1 MGRRATTWLAALAV
15 AVIAVACGG
24 SSGGDQAA
32 PARAR
37 GLQIGFLMDTLHER
51 WQRDRDLFIER
62 AQYRDA
68 HVMVEAAEGD
78 RARQAQL
85 ADKLLAAGIKVLVL
99 IPNDAEA
106 AAEIVAKAKAQKV
119 PVISYDRL
127 VRNADVDLYVAFDS
141 VKVGELQANYL
152 LQRAPQGNYLLIGG
166 SPSDMNAKSIR
177 DGQLKVLGPAVKS
190 GAVKI
195 VDQPWA
201 DNWRADAAA
210 AFTEA
215 ALKKTG
221 NKLAAVVASN
231 DQTAGGAIGVLEK
244 NNLAGK
250 VLVSGQDAELDA
262 VRRIVAGTQTMTV
275 YKPLDAL
282 AKMAAD
288 AAVRLAK
295 GEAVDAATTVNNGK
309 RDVPARLLDPLAC
322 DKSNLDG
329 LLINDGF
336 HTRDAIYGPGKPAGT
351 K

>member
-1 MGRRATTWLAALAV
+1 MKRRATTWMAV
-15 AVIAVACGG
+15 AIAVLAVACGG
-24 SSGGDQAA
+24 SSGGDRSA
-32 PARAR
+32 PAKPR
-37 GLQIGFLMDTLHER
+37 GLQIGFLMDTQHER
-51 WQRDRDLFIER
+51 WLRDRDLFIER
-62 AQYRDA
+62 AQYREA
-68 HVMVEAAEGD
+68 HVIVEAADGD
-78 RARQAQL
+78 RAKQAQL
-85 ADKLLAAGIKVLVL
+85 ADKMLGEGIKVLVL

-106 AAEIVAKAKAQKV
+106 AAEIVEKAKAKKV

-141 VKVGELQANYL
+141 VKVGELQAGYL
-152 LQRAPQGNYLLIGG
+152 LQRAKEGNYLLIGG
-166 SPSDMNAKSIR
+166 SPADTNAKAIR
-177 DGQLKVLGPAVKS
+177 EGQLKVLAPAVKS
-190 GAVKI
+190 GAIKI

-210 AFTEA
+210 SFTEA

-244 NNLAGK
+244 NHLAGK

-262 VRRIVAGTQTMTV
+262 VRRLVAGTQAMTV

-295 GEAVDAATTVNNGK
+295 GEAVDAGTTINNGK

-336 HTRDAIYGPGKPAGT
+336 LTREAIYGPAKPAGT

>member
-1 MGRRATTWLAALAV
+1 MRRRATTWLVAASLA
-15 AVIAVACGG
+15 AVTAVACGG
-24 SSGGDQAA
+24 SSGSEPGAQ
-32 PARAR
+32 PRRR

-62 AQYRDA
+62 AQYREA
-68 HVMVEAAEGD
+68 NVIVEAAEGD
-78 RARQAQL
+78 SARQTQL
-85 ADKLLAAGIKVLVL
+85 ADKLLAEGIKVLVI

-106 AAEIVAKAKAQKV
+106 AAKIVDKAKAQKV

-141 VKVGELQANYL
+141 GKVGELQASYL
-152 LQRAPQGNYLLIGG
+152 LKLAPRGNYLLIGG
-166 SPSDMNAKSIR
+166 SPSDLNAKAIR
-177 DGQLKVLGPAVKS
+177 EGQLKVLGPAIKS

-201 DNWRADAAA
+201 QNWRADAAA
-210 AFTEA
+210 TLTEA
-215 ALKKTG
+215 ALKKSG
-221 NKLAAVVASN
+221 QKLAAVVASN
-231 DQTAGGAIGVLEK
+231 DQTAGGVIGVLEK

-250 VLVSGQDAELDA
+250 VVVSGQDAELDA
-262 VRRIVAGTQTMTV
+262 VRRIVAGTQAMTV

-282 AKMAAD
+282 ARMAAD

-295 GEAVDAATTVNNGK
+295 GESVDAGTTVNNGK
-309 RDVPARLLDPLAC
+309 RDVPARLLDPIAC
-322 DKSNLDG
+322 DKSNIDG

-336 HTRDAIYGPGKPAGT
+336 HTREAIYGPARGT

>member
-1 MGRRATTWLAALAV
+1 MRRKATTWLAAGLLAM
-15 AVIAVACGG
+15 IAVACGG
-24 SSGGDQAA
+24 SSGGEQAQ

-37 GLQIGFLMDTLHER
+37 GLQIGFLMDTTHER
-51 WQRDRDLFIER
+51 WLRDRDLFIER
-62 AQYRDA
+62 AQHREA
-68 HVMVEAAEGD
+68 HVLVEAAEGD
-78 RARQAQL
+78 RAKQVQL
-85 ADKLLAAGIKVLVL
+85 ADKLLAQGIKVLVV

-106 AAEIVAKAKAQKV
+106 AAEIVNKAKAQKV

-127 VRNADVDLYVAFDS
+127 VRNSDVDLYIAFDS
-141 VKVGELQANYL
+141 VKVGELQASYL
-152 LQRAPQGNYLLIGG
+152 LQRAPTGNYLLIGG
-166 SPSDMNAKSIR
+166 SPADMNAKAIR
-177 DGQLKVLGPAVKS
+177 EGQLKVLGPAVKS

-262 VRRIVAGTQTMTV
+262 VRRLVAGTQAMTV

-282 AKMAAD
+282 ARMAAD

-295 GEAVDAATTVNNGK
+295 GEAVDAGTTMNNGK
-309 RDVPARLLDPLAC
+309 RDVPTRLLDPLAC

-336 HTRDAIYGPGKPAGT
+336 HTREAIYGPAKPGT
-351 K
+351 R

>member
-1 MGRRATTWLAALAV
+1 MAV
-15 AVIAVACGG
+15 AIAAFAVACGG
-24 SSGGDQAA
+24 SSGGDQNA
-32 PARAR
+32 PARPR
-37 GLQIGFLMDTLHER
+37 GLQIGFLMDTQHER
-51 WQRDRDLFIER
+51 WLRDRDLFIER
-62 AQYRDA
+62 AQHREA
-68 HVMVEAAEGD
+68 HVIVEAADGD
-78 RARQAQL
+78 REKQAQL
-85 ADKLLAAGIKVLVL
+85 ADKMLAQGIKVLVL

-106 AAEIVAKAKAQKV
+106 AASIVEKAKAQKV

-141 VKVGELQANYL
+141 VKVGEIQATYL
-152 LQRAPQGNYLLIGG
+152 LQRAKEGNYLLIGG
-166 SPSDMNAKSIR
+166 SPSDTNAKAIR
-177 DGQLKVLGPAVKS
+177 EGQLKVLGPAVKS
-190 GAVKI
+190 GAIKI
-195 VDQPWA
+195 IDQPWA

-210 AFTEA
+210 GFTEA

-244 NNLAGK
+244 NHLAGK

-262 VRRIVAGTQTMTV
+262 VRRLVAGTQAMTV

-282 AKMAAD
+282 ARMAAD

-295 GEAVDAATTVNNGK
+295 GESVDAGTTVNNGK
-309 RDVPARLLDPLAC
+309 KDVPARLLDPLAC

-336 HTRDAIYGPGKPAGT
+336 HTREAIYGPARPAGT
-351 K
+351 N

>member
-1 MGRRATTWLAALAV
+1 MKRRATTWMAV
-15 AVIAVACGG
+15 AIAAFAIACGG
-24 SSGGDQAA
+24 SSGGDQNA
-32 PARAR
+32 PARPR
-37 GLQIGFLMDTLHER
+37 GLQIGFLMDTQHER
-51 WQRDRDLFIER
+51 WLRDRDLFIER
-62 AQYRDA
+62 AQHREA
-68 HVMVEAAEGD
+68 HVIVEAADGD
-78 RARQAQL
+78 RVKQSQL
-85 ADKLLAAGIKVLVL
+85 ADKLLAEGIKVLVL

-106 AAEIVAKAKAQKV
+106 AAEIVEKAKAKKV

-141 VKVGELQANYL
+141 VKVGEIQASYL
-152 LQRAPQGNYLLIGG
+152 LQRAKEGNYLLIGG
-166 SPSDMNAKSIR
+166 SPSDTNAKAIR
-177 DGQLKVLGPAVKS
+177 EGQLKVLGPAVKS
-190 GAVKI
+190 GAIKI

-210 AFTEA
+210 GFTEA

-221 NKLAAVVASN
+221 NKLAAIVASN

-244 NNLAGK
+244 NHLAGK

-262 VRRIVAGTQTMTV
+262 VRRLVAGTQAMTV

-282 AKMAAD
+282 ARMAAD

-295 GEAVDAATTVNNGK
+295 GEAVDAGTTVNNGK
-309 RDVPARLLDPLAC
+309 RDVPSRLLDPIAC

-336 HTRDAIYGPGKPAGT
+336 HTREAIYGPAKPAGT
-351 K
+351 N

>member
-1 MGRRATTWLAALAV
+1 MRRRAMTWMSAAAAV
-15 AVIAVACGG
+15 FAVACGG
-24 SSGGDQAA
+24 SSGGEQSA
-32 PARAR
+32 PAKPR
-37 GLQIGFLMDTLHER
+37 GLQIGFLMDTQHER
-51 WQRDRDLFIER
+51 WLRDRDLFIER
-62 AQYRDA
+62 AQYREA
-68 HVMVEAAEGD
+68 HVLVEAADGD
-78 RARQAQL
+78 RVKQAQL
-85 ADKLLAAGIKVLVL
+85 ADKLLGQGIKVLVL

-106 AAEIVAKAKAQKV
+106 AAEIVEKAKAKKV

-141 VKVGELQANYL
+141 VKVGELQAGYL
-152 LQRAPQGNYLLIGG
+152 LQRAKEGNYLLIGG
-166 SPSDMNAKSIR
+166 SPSDTNAKAIR
-177 DGQLKVLGPAVKS
+177 EGQLKVLGPAVKS

-210 AFTEA
+210 GFTEA

-221 NKLAAVVASN
+221 NKLAAIVASN

-244 NNLAGK
+244 NHLAGK

-262 VRRIVAGTQTMTV
+262 VRRLVAGTQAMTV

-295 GEAVDAATTVNNGK
+295 GEAVDAGTTVNNGK
-309 RDVPARLLDPLAC
+309 RDVPTRLLDPLAC

-351 K
+351 R

>member
-1 MGRRATTWLAALAV
+1 MRRRATTWMAV
-15 AVIAVACGG
+15 ATALFAVACGG
-24 SSGGDQAA
+24 SSGGEQGA
-32 PARAR
+32 PAKPR
-37 GLQIGFLMDTLHER
+37 GLQIGFLMDTQHER
-51 WQRDRDLFIER
+51 WLRDRDLFIER
-62 AQYRDA
+62 AQYREA
-68 HVMVEAAEGD
+68 HVLVEAADGD
-78 RARQAQL
+78 RVKQAQL
-85 ADKLLAAGIKVLVL
+85 ADKLLGQGIKVLVL

-106 AAEIVAKAKAQKV
+106 AAEIVEKAKAKKV

-141 VKVGELQANYL
+141 VKVGELQAGYL
-152 LQRAPQGNYLLIGG
+152 LQRAKEGNYLLIGG
-166 SPSDMNAKSIR
+166 SPADMNAKAIR
-177 DGQLKVLGPAVKS
+177 EGQLKVLGPAVKS

-210 AFTEA
+210 GFTEA

-221 NKLAAVVASN
+221 NKLTAIVASN

-244 NNLAGK
+244 NHLAGK

-262 VRRIVAGTQTMTV
+262 VRRLVAGTQAMTV

-282 AKMAAD
+282 ARMAAD

-295 GEAVDAATTVNNGK
+295 GEAVDAGTTINNGK
-309 RDVPARLLDPLAC
+309 RDVPTRLLDPLAC

-351 K
+351 H